1 MPLPPAG
8 PLPVRMQD
16 GLSGLV
22 LQLEPAPA
30 RVLSVGER
38 RFTVRLDVGN
48 VAYYTG
54 AVEEESIYQD
64 TERQELRI
72 GARWGLGRRR
82 EASAFLTLAAR
93 NAGALD
99 PLLRFWHTAIIPYDV
114 PGFDAPKNFQNRV
127 SVRSGATNLNLTR
140 GVAAPTNVTLGLT
153 QELNKTVSVRGALK
167 IPLSGSRDYLDTGG
181 TDLALGILASREV
194 SPKFFVHGNLN
205 LVRAGRTQVGVLKS
219 GTRLYHGSVL
229 ALEKRVSARDS
240 VVMQAE
246 ETVYPFVR
254 NLASGSGG
262 RRQMSFGL
270 QRTYSDGTRAHVSFS
285 ENVFPFRTTPYGPD
299 IMLSL
304 GFERRF

>member
-1 MPLPPAG
+1 MMPPAG

-22 LQLEPAPA
+22 LQLEPAAA
-30 RVLSVGER
+30 RVLTVGER
-38 RFTVRLDVGN
+38 RFTLRLDVGN

-64 TERQELRI
+64 TERQELRL
-72 GARWGLGRRR
+72 GVRWGLKNRR
-82 EASAFLTLAAR
+82 EASAILTLAAR

-99 PLLRFWHTAIIPYDV
+99 PLLRFWHTAIVPYDV

-127 SVRSGATNLNLTR
+127 SVRSGATNLNLIR
-140 GVAAPTNVTLGLT
+140 SVAAPTNVTLGLT
-153 QELNKTVSVRGALK
+153 QELSREISVRGALK
-167 IPLSGSRDYLDTGG
+167 IPLAGSRDYLDTGG
-181 TDLALGILASREV
+181 TDVALGVLASREI
-194 SPKFFVHGNLN
+194 SPRLFLHGNLN
-205 LVRAGRTQVGVLKS
+205 LVYAGRTKVGDLTDGV
-219 GTRLYHGSVL
+219 RLYHGSVL
-229 ALEKRVSARDS
+229 ALEKRVSGRDS
-240 VVMQAE
+240 VVVQAE

-270 QRTYSDGTRAHVSFS
+270 QRTYPGGTRAHLSLS
-285 ENVFPFRTTPYGPD
+285 ENIFPFRTTPYGPD